1 MGFKSNDDAL
11 GKTISMWNKNWDII
25 GVIGDYHQKSLHYP
39 IEATVLL
46 PFYGTDNPISIKV
59 NTGDLPSTIEAIKKK
74 YAAFFPG
81 NIFDYFFLDEK
92 FNEQYRNDVIFG
104 EVFGLFAGFAIFIAC
119 LGLLGLALY
128 ATAQRTKEIGVR
140 KVLGASVSNIILM
153 LSKDFIRL
161 IAIAF
166 LIASPVAWLVMHN
179 WLQNFA
185 YRIPLSWWIFPA
197 AGLLALVIAMGT
209 ISYQAV
215 KAAGMNPVKSLRSE

>member
-1 MGFKSNDDAL
+1 
-11 GKTISMWNKNWDII
+11 
-25 GVIGDYHQKSLHYP
+25 
-39 IEATVLL
+39 
-46 PFYGTDNPISIKV
+46 
-59 NTGDLPSTIEAIKKK
+59 
-74 YAAFFPG
+74 
-81 NIFDYFFLDEK
+81 
-92 FNEQYRNDVIFG
+92 
-104 EVFGLFAGFAIFIAC
+104 
-119 LGLLGLALY
+119 
-128 ATAQRTKEIGVR
+128 
-140 KVLGASVSNIILM
+140 ILM